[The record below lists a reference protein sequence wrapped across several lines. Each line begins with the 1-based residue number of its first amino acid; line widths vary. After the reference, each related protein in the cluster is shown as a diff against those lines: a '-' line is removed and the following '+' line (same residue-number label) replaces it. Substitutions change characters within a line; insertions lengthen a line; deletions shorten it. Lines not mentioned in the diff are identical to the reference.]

1 MLRRP
6 VLNRNAPAAG
16 WERFAHGAD
25 VGVRGFGASPAEAF
39 AQAALALTSV
49 ITDPQT
55 VRPERRI
62 RIACAAPDREL
73 LFVDWLNRLIST
85 MAVENMLFG
94 RFDVT
99 VAGDRLEAEI
109 FGEPIDVARH
119 QPAVE
124 VKGATFTELRVD
136 RAEDGRWRAQCVV
149 DV

>member
-1 MLRRP
+1 MRLRH
-6 VLNRNAPAAG
+6 VLDPDAPGVG
-16 WERFAHGAD
+16 WETFAHGAD
-25 VGVRGFGASPAEAF
+25 VGVRGYGASPAEAF

-55 VRPERRI
+55 VRPKRRI

-73 LFVDWLNRLIST
+73 LFVDWLNKLIST
-85 MAVENMLFG
+85 MAIENMLFG

-109 FGEPIDVARH
+109 FGEPIEVARH
-119 QPAVE
+119 RPAVE

-136 RAEDGRWRAQCVV
+136 RDEAGRWRAQCVV